1 MGESQSHGPGP
12 DETRLDWSEI
22 AEIAGDL
29 FGIWGGG
36 DLRWAEAAWQALS
49 DAGLTSYVFEV
60 DRTACIMRFVALNA
74 LYREFCVRAFDEGTS
89 GDWQYE
95 ANTGLIG
102 DYPLVDAFSLGQLA
116 EQRDIFVD
124 NAPRE
129 RPDPRTE
136 AIRELVIGEYQQVL
150 YALQE
155 RWGIDDL
162 FAALYASS
170 EAKAG
175 LYPLSDDLRD
185 LVSGGDPTVG
195 MQTAYDWYHDGAGL

>member
-1 MGESQSHGPGP
+1 MRPAWTG
-12 DETRLDWSEI
+12 SEI

-36 DLRWAEAAWQALS
+36 DLRWAEAAWEALS
-49 DAGLTSYVFEV
+49 NAGLTSYVFEV
-60 DRTACIMRFVALNA
+60 DRTACIMRFIALNA

-124 NAPRE
+124 NAPHE

-136 AIRELVIGEYQQVL
+136 AIRELVKGEYQQVL
-150 YALQE
+150 DALQE
-155 RWGIDDL
+155 RWGRDDL
-162 FAALYASS
+162 FAALYASPR
-170 EAKAG
+170 AKVG
-175 LYPLSDDLRD
+175 LYPLSNELRD
-185 LVSGGDPTVG
+185 EVLGGDRHSTG
-195 MQTAYDWYHDGAGL
+195 KQIAYEWFYGDPGI